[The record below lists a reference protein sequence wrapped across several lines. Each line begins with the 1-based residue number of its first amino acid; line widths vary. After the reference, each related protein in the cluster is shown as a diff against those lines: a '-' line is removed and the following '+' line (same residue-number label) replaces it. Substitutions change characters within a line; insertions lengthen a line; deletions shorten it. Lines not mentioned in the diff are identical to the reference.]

1 MDIKTVKVSIN
12 DDIEI
17 ECTNIGDPKSNN
29 KSPLYIAPWAPK
41 QLPVG
46 AKHSMMV
53 VAVLSSGSSDTTI
66 TETREFILDTQAME
80 NEGTLALPHMDQTLL
95 DLYQISCL

>member
-1 MDIKTVKVSIN
+1 MAIKTVKVSIN
-12 DDIEI
+12 GDTEI

-46 AKHSMMV
+46 AKHSMNV
-53 VAVLSSGSSDTTI
+53 VAVLSTGSSDTTI
-66 TETREFILDTQAME
+66 TKTREFLLDSQAME
-80 NEGTLALPHMDQTLL
+80 NEGTIVLP
-95 DLYQISCL
+95 QID